1 MLCIGCLARL
11 KRHHGS
17 TDCFLFAVNQN
28 EVQISRWFAMVSMVE
43 KLLHRRTGVLA
54 RMYVHFFAV
63 SVDGLNWC
71 PGHQC
76 MQVCT

>member
-1 MLCIGCLARL
+1 MVRNGF
-11 KRHHGS
+11 HGG
-17 TDCFLFAVNQN
+17 
-28 EVQISRWFAMVSMVE
+28 EVVHRRTGVLVRNGFHGGEVV
-43 KLLHRRTGVLA
+43 HRRTGVLA

-71 PGHQC
+71 PGHQR